1 MSDVRAELAI
11 LGRDLGGPRWVQGPG
26 GNVSVKDGG
35 TLFVKASG
43 TLLRDVG
50 TDAGH
55 VGVSMADALLA
66 LEGDVGADARVF
78 GQKPRPSLE
87 TYFHALEGRVVAHTH
102 AVEALLVA
110 CASEETLHFDARVP
124 YQRPGRDLALA
135 IRDARGKNDVVLLEA
150 HGLLVFA
157 ETADAAV
164 ARSREIVSRC
174 VEAAKVDATRF
185 DAMFDAYLAHD
196 MAWPIVVEG
205 HTHGEGGFLRRVPDR
220 LSADRYLFPDA
231 VVFVSVVRGKKED
244 AARLL
249 ALHKRAFVIADGD
262 ARYVV
267 AKTPAAVQSA
277 VEVLAAH
284 DFVADS
290 LGARARW
297 LPDDE
302 PHKILGLPSEQYRIA
317 NA

>member
-1 MSDVRAELAI
+1 MNDVKGELAI

-26 GNVSVKDGG
+26 GNVSVKHEGK
-35 TLFVKASG
+35 LFVKASG

-50 TDAGH
+50 AEGGH
-55 VGVSMADALLA
+55 VGVSMEDALRA
-66 LEGDVGADARVF
+66 LEGDAEADARVF

-110 CASEETLHFDARVP
+110 CAGESLLHFDARVP

-135 IRDARGKNDVVLLEA
+135 IRDARRGSDVVLLES
-150 HGLLVFA
+150 HGVLVFA

-164 ARSREIVSRC
+164 TRSREIVARC
-174 VEAAKVDATRF
+174 LEAAKVDAARF
-185 DAMFDAYLAHD
+185 DAMFEASLACD
-196 MAWPIVVEG
+196 PGAPIDGGVV
-205 HTHGEGGFLRRVPDR
+205 RRVPDR
-220 LSADRYLFPDA
+220 PSADRYLFPDA
-231 VVFVSVVRGKKED
+231 VVFVSVVRGRRED

-249 ALHKRAFVIADGD
+249 AVHKRAFVIADGD
-262 ARYVV
+262 TRHVV
-267 AKTPAAVQSA
+267 AKTAAAAQSA

-284 DFVADS
+284 DFVADA